1 MSQVDIQD
9 DKQELIVEAALKRF
23 AHYGPSKTTM
33 NEIADDLHLSKALLY
48 YYFPDKASLFKA
60 VVDRILNNYFEE
72 IECEANH
79 AKSIEKTLL
88 TLIDVRHDFFMKY
101 YNMGLNRNI
110 IDCTE
115 GSLDEI
121 IYNAI
126 KRETIFMKKLLTKAN
141 DKGEMQIENPLE
153 AAELYMDVM
162 AGVRFSILTPNTR
175 SAILDEDTAKVIN
188 RKQKQITELFIRAYR
203 SIN

>member
-60 VVDRILNNYFEE
+60 VVDRILNSYFEE

-88 TLIDVRHDFFMKY
+88 TLIDVRHEFFMKY
-101 YNMGLNRNI
+101 YNMGLNKNI

-126 KRETIFMKKLLTKAN
+126 QRETLFMTRLLTKAN
-141 DKGEMQIENPLE
+141 ETGEMEVSDPKG

-162 AGVRFSILTPNTR
+162 AGVRFSILNPHTR
-175 SAILDEDTAKVIN
+175 NAILDEETAKVIN
-188 RKQKQITELFIRAYR
+188 KKLKQVTELFIKAYKKA
-203 SIN
+203 N